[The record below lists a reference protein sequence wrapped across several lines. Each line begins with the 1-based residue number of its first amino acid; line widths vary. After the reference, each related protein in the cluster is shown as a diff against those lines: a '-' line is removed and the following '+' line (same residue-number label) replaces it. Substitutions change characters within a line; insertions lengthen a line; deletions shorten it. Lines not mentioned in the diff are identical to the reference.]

1 MALSMNFFLLET
13 VNKSMV
19 TMSHLLDLG
28 APAPAWAGGFIL
40 FCSDKAGNLAVLD
53 HKRGSSL
60 GVL

>member
-1 MALSMNFFLLET
+1 
-13 VNKSMV
+13 
-19 TMSHLLDLG
+19 MSHLLDLG